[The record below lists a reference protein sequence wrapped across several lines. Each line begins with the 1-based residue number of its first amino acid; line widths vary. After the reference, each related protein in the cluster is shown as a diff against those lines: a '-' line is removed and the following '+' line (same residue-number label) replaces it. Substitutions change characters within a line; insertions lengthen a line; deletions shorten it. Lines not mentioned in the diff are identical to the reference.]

1 MLCGMVPAS
10 RRNARKTPRGG
21 PVGGLILPV
30 SAILHQEKPR
40 YACTLCE
47 FVAWRAS
54 DLEKH
59 VMAHPM
65 EDVLEHSPRHHAPGI
80 FHPDAG
86 DAEWSKWIRDHQASD
101 PHGWERWM
109 RTDDG
114 KSGGGVGDG

>member
-10 RRNARKTPRGG
+10 RRNARRTPRSG
-21 PVGGLILPV
+21 PRGGLILPV

-59 VMAHPM
+59 VLAHPM

-86 DAEWSKWIRDHQASD
+86 DAEWSKWIRDHAAAGAD
-101 PHGWERWM
+101 PM
-109 RTDDG
+109 VYMKTSDG
-114 KSGGGVGDG
+114 KSGGGIGDG